1 MNLYDFIINI
11 KLGNEERMNGGTK
24 PLIND
29 SITDDD
35 PQTLKIERTLKI
47 KIKSKD

>member
-1 MNLYDFIINI
+1 MILYKFNINI
-11 KLGNEERMNGGTK
+11 KLVNEEEMNGVTK

-35 PQTLKIERTLKI
+35 PQTLKIERTPKI